1 MSELSTT
8 PDVLSVVLN
17 WAHPQQGAGHITAYE
32 IRHSQD
38 MFATLSGFN
47 RASGELTSFRITMLQ
62 PDTVYQFEIRAVIAL
77 MEGPPQQVTRRTL
90 TIGEKT
96 QCVCLICPACDLP
109 SPLPPQVRYKVCL

>member
-1 MSELSTT
+1 MSELYTT

-38 MFATLSGFN
+38 IFATLSGFN

-62 PDTVYQFEIRAVIAL
+62 PDTVYQFEIRAVIGL
-77 MEGPPQQVTRRTL
+77 MEGSPQQVTERTL

-96 QCVCLICPACDLP
+96 YCICLI
-109 SPLPPQVRYKVCL
+109 